1 MNKNV
6 IEISGNDSDDKDNY
20 GNDKTPAERLSIRV
34 HEKGNVR
41 IWGDTE
47 RIQRVFELVDL
58 DGEK

>member
-41 IWGDTE
+41 I
-47 RIQRVFELVDL
+47 
-58 DGEK
+58 